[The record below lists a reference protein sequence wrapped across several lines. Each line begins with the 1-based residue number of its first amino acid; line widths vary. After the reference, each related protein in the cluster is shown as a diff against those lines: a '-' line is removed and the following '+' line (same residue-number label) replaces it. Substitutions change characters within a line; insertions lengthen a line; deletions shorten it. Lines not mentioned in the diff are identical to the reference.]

1 MIESMNEIKY
11 TISKHDKE
19 RYAERIME
27 YDNMADVNE
36 FLGKHE
42 SKVEGDINKLVNYGT
57 LLYSGGSFKDKNQIT
72 DIYLKDYWVVLVDN
86 KKRNVI
92 TLYKID
98 LKVGEDINREYLDR
112 ILKRL
117 EEAKEEYTEA
127 EKKTAVNTE
136 EYRRQVMENDIII
149 QNYRKVAKALEEE
162 NATLKKLISES
173 SVNLQVA
180 DNKVRE
186 VLKILTGN
194 KTW

>member
-57 LLYSGGSFKDKNQIT
+57 LLYSGVSFKDKNQIT